1 MTALTL
7 RQNTHIY
14 DMSILYRRANK
25 MHYSPEHIETQVNE
39 YEAKGG
45 YSAAKLLESQRHG
58 TMVGGAASNT
68 NESLLDKLKH
78 LQVPLGLVSRRY
90 PSKARHNN
98 TDTDDKETAFL
109 DSKIFEELE
118 SMIFYNKKTGTRKN
132 VEIIK
137 SAGTKKFRPTKH
149 SKNT

>member
-14 DMSILYRRANK
+14 DMSILYRRVNK
-25 MHYSPEHIETQVNE
+25 MQYSPEHIETSVNE
-39 YEAKGG
+39 YAAKGG
-45 YSAAKLLESQRHG
+45 YSASKLLENQRHG
-58 TMVGGAASNT
+58 TMVGGAANNT
-68 NESLLDKLKH
+68 HDALLDKLKH

-98 TDTDDKETAFL
+98 TDAAFL

-118 SMIFYNKKTGTRKN
+118 SMIFHNKKTGTRKN
-132 VEIIK
+132 IEIIK
-137 SAGTKKFRPTKH
+137 STGTKKYRPTKH

>member
-1 MTALTL
+1 
-7 RQNTHIY
+7 
-14 DMSILYRRANK
+14 
-25 MHYSPEHIETQVNE
+25 MHYSPEHIETSVHE

-45 YSAAKLLESQRHG
+45 YSAAKLLENQMHG

-68 NESLLDKLKH
+68 HDTLLDKLKH

-90 PSKARHNN
+90 PSKAQRNN
-98 TDTDDKETAFL
+98 TDAAFL

-118 SMIFYNKKTGTRKN
+118 SMIFHNKKTGTRKSI
-132 VEIIK
+132 EIIK
-137 SAGTKKFRPTKH
+137 STGTKKIRPTKH

>member
-1 MTALTL
+1 M
-7 RQNTHIY
+7 Q
-14 DMSILYRRANK
+14 
-25 MHYSPEHIETQVNE
+25 YSPEHIETRVNE

-45 YSAAKLLESQRHG
+45 YSAAKLLENQRHG

-68 NESLLDKLKH
+68 HDSLFDKLRN

-98 TDTDDKETAFL
+98 VDATFL

-118 SMIFYNKKTGTRKN
+118 SMIFHNKKTGTRKN

-137 SAGTKKFRPTKH
+137 SVGTKKFRPTKH